1 MICDHGG
8 VLSPVLRLLAALT
21 LACAGLVLTG
31 LPAQACTCEPGAS
44 LESQARRADVVFSGV
59 LRSQERSNRHDV
71 YTIDVERIYRGRV
84 ADTLVE
90 ISSVTR
96 GTCGLGA
103 LKLDRSYVVFGSGSS
118 PGLESEKCMGTS
130 RATPSYV
137 DQVEQVLGQGNPIP
151 QPPGPAPSG
160 VDPEYTRLDDSAPP
174 EFTRL
179 AAPGGAMVLLGLLG
193 LVVFR
198 QRG

>member
-8 VLSPVLRLLAALT
+8 VLSPVLRLFAALT

-44 LESQARRADVVFSGV
+44 LESQARDAEVVFSGV
-59 LRSQERSNRHDV
+59 LRSQQRSKRLDT
-71 YTIDVERIYRGRV
+71 YTLDVERIYRGRV
-84 ADTLVE
+84 TDTPVE
-90 ISSVTR
+90 VTSETR

-103 LKLDRSYVVFGSGSS
+103 LKLDRSYVVFASGPSQR
-118 PGLESEKCMGTS
+118 LESQKCTGTS

-137 DQVEQVLGQGNPIP
+137 DEVEQVLGRGNRVPEPSGP
-151 QPPGPAPSG
+151 QPSG
-160 VDPEYTRLDDSAPP
+160 VDPEYTRLDGTAAP

-193 LVVFR
+193 LVLFR
-198 QRG
+198 KRG